1 MLLAKE
7 YGCLPQD
14 IENMDAYWLDRM
26 ILLMN
31 AESSYRI
38 PTNRVPKEK
47 EAINGEH

>member
-31 AESSYRI
+31 AESSYQQRQMKDAKKK
-38 PTNRVPKEK
+38 R
-47 EAINGEH
+47 